1 LTALLYF
8 IAIPVFGIIYAL
20 IPNDFF
26 QANATAEVR
35 AKHLRGEIQRQLLP
49 VVTSVYHAA
58 SSDTTHDPFID
69 LSVGG
74 LRSGELEISFDTSF
88 KRSASRSG
96 VIYHPVWSVE
106 LPPLEETA
114 PGPLRMNARVDRIP
128 PYLGAALKHH
138 HGGGEEFV
146 WGPLRAGRI
155 TPDPDST
162 ITAGWRRFGTVEGIL
177 TVPDTLYANMER
189 YYVASQGNPDKLT
202 GKLMRFMYLS
212 SMTITTL
219 GFGDI
224 VPVSDRA
231 RFAVACEAIY
241 GVVVV
246 GLFLNAVARRGL
258 LRSHG
263 DGG

>member
-1 LTALLYF
+1 MTALLYF
-8 IAIPVFGIIYAL
+8 VAIPVFGVIYAL

-35 AKHLRGEIQRQLLP
+35 ARNLRGEIQRQLLP
-49 VVTSVYHAA
+49 VVQSVYGAA
-58 SSDTTHDPFID
+58 AADTTKNPFIE
-69 LSVGG
+69 LTVAG
-74 LRSGELEISFDTSF
+74 LRSGDLEISFDTSF
-88 KRSASRSG
+88 KRSVARSG
-96 VIYHPVWSVE
+96 VTYHPVWSVE

-114 PGPLRMNARVDRIP
+114 PGPLRLYARVERVP
-128 PYLGAALKHH
+128 PYLGYALKHH
-138 HGGGEEFV
+138 HGDGEDFV
-146 WGPLRAGRI
+146 WGPLAAGRI

-162 ITAGWRRFGTVEGIL
+162 GTAAFRRFGTVEGIL
-177 TVPDTLYANMER
+177 TVSDTLYANMER
-189 YYVASQGNPDKLT
+189 YYVASQGNPDKLA

-246 GLFLNAVARRGL
+246 GLFLNAVATRGM
-258 LRSHG
+258 LRASRERE
-263 DGG
+263 